1 MIQNQFTKI
10 IFAIIIVA
18 LQVLIFNHIH
28 IYGYA
33 TPLICVYILLT
44 FTLNM
49 PKWSKLLWGF
59 CIGLVQDTFA
69 NTPGAMAATLTVMA
83 LLQGPLLILLC
94 GQDENDKDDIVVPSI
109 KTLGEFSFLRYVAVA
124 VLFQNIIFYTII
136 TFNFFD
142 PLDLAINIV
151 GSSVLSFLIIWLIE
165 GIRSNS
171 KK

>member
-44 FTLNM
+44 FILNM